1 MHISDYRL
9 IAKLGRGRYTEVF
22 LALPRFTVDPAELVA
37 LTRVR
42 VDAPAEP
49 KLSDDDAAGLLE
61 RARIALRLRHPNI
74 ARTYAIGRERGL
86 PYCAVEYLA
95 GQPLDRVLQ
104 ATRAQGFPRPLGLR
118 IVSDVICALEYAHAL
133 NDEAGNPLQL
143 VHGEV
148 QPRNVFVTYQG
159 DVKLIGFGS
168 SELVRSRA
176 GAAASLPTALDQR
189 DDVFGI
195 GAILW
200 DCLTLQPLAELTGSY
215 GPESLHGQPLPS
227 VASRCAEIDPS
238 FAALCD
244 RALDVEP
251 ANRPA
256 NASAL
261 REEFDQA
268 LVGACA
274 DQDELS
280 SFMQQLFEAERTDRA
295 SRIAALLVEPQ
306 APASIP
312 NPQPPAAPEPH
323 DSGDRVQLALPQQHS
338 TPSVIPPSATRKRA
352 AGVAGLLLVLGV
364 VAGAV
369 AFQRASR
376 KPAAPTAP
384 AGLVKAVAAPAA
396 VALRLCGSNTV
407 GAELAPALVEAL
419 LVSKGA
425 PDVVRRTFTNSARTT
440 LQATL
445 GSNPLSIEIDAEGSA
460 TAFTGLAAGSCDV
473 GMASRAIDDAE
484 VATLRERGHGD
495 LRSAATEHV
504 IALDGI
510 AVIVHPNNPL
520 RALNRAALHDVFAGS
535 ITDWAALGGNPGPI
549 HVLAR
554 DAKSGTFDVVKHLVL
569 GKSDLTSS
577 AQRFARSEALA
588 AAVAADSA
596 AIGFV
601 GFPYVRTA
609 KVLAVGE
616 VGATPLRP
624 SRFTVATEGYMLSRR
639 LYLYTLPKPR
649 TPLATDLVNFA
660 LSRAAQSVVIGSQFI
675 DLGITSRS
683 EPCNARCPER
693 YAATIAKAERLSL
706 DFRFRSGSDELDS
719 RADRDID
726 RLISHLAER
735 APGRVLLLG
744 FSDAVGNASANER
757 LSTKRAKAVAD
768 SLAARGIRAAVVSGF
783 GAVMPVGSNDSESG
797 RQRNRRVE
805 VWVR

>member
-22 LALPRFTVDPAELVA
+22 LALPRFSVDPAELVA

-49 KLSDDDAAGLLE
+49 KLSDDEAAALLE
-61 RARIALRLRHPNI
+61 RAKIALRLRHPNI
-74 ARTYAIGRERGL
+74 ARTYAIGREAGL

-95 GQPLDRVLQ
+95 GQPLDRVLR
-104 ATRAQGFPRPLGLR
+104 ATRARGFPRSLALR
-118 IVSDVICALEYAHAL
+118 IVNDVISALEYAHAL
-133 NDEAGNPLQL
+133 NDEAGSPLQL
-143 VHGEV
+143 VHGEI

-200 DCLTLQPLAELTGSY
+200 DCLTLQPLAELTGS
-215 GPESLHGQPLPS
+215 HGQPLPS
-227 VASRCAEIDPS
+227 VASRCADIDPS

-274 DQDELS
+274 DQGELS

-295 SRIAALLVEPQ
+295 SRIAALLAEPQ
-306 APASIP
+306 APASVP
-312 NPQPPAAPEPH
+312 NPQPPAAPEPR
-323 DSGDRVQLALPQQHS
+323 DSGERVQLALPQQHS
-338 TPSVIPPSATRKRA
+338 TPSVIPPSRTRKRA
-352 AGVAGLLLVLGV
+352 AGIAALLLVLGV
-364 VAGAV
+364 IVSAAAV
-369 AFQRASR
+369 QRASR
-376 KPAAPTAP
+376 KPAAPAAP
-384 AGLVKAVAAPAA
+384 AGLAKAVPAPAP

-419 LVSKGA
+419 LVAKGA

-445 GSNPLSIEIDAEGSA
+445 GSDPLSIQIDAEGSA

-520 RALNRAALHDVFAGS
+520 RALNRAALHDVFAGK
-535 ITDWAALGGNPGPI
+535 ITDWAALGGTPGPI

-554 DAKSGTFDVVKHLVL
+554 DDKSGTFDIVKHLVL

-588 AAVAADSA
+588 AGVAADA
-596 AIGFV
+596 GAIGFV

-660 LSRAAQSVVIGSQFI
+660 LSRDAQSVVIGSQFI

-683 EPCNARCPER
+683 EPCTARCPER

-783 GAVMPVGSNDSESG
+783 GAVMPVGSNDSDSG